1 MTITEY
7 NEKSSFPFEV
17 DYLDYNGELH
27 TIRCN
32 SYEILDLIRKGM
44 DIICIDLSSGIYDL
58 LERVPVQA
66 R

>member
-17 DYLDYNGELH
+17 DYLDYNGELR